1 MLFYLALFVLGLLLV
16 LKGGDLFV
24 DSSITIANRFKIPR
38 IVIGGTIVSLAT
50 TAPELVVSTTASYMG
65 NAGIALGNAVGSAIA
80 NIGLIV
86 GIAAILAPVAI
97 DVVDF
102 RRRSLWMLLS
112 AILVVLFSWD
122 FDLGRG
128 SGLILFILAVIY
140 LFLNYWQSTHKKNTD
155 EAVTETIPSEND
167 IPFSKAIL
175 MFFIGAVLVIVG
187 SKLLVN
193 SGIAIA
199 TALKIPSLIIGLTA
213 IAVGTSL
220 PELVTAITS
229 AKKKVADLAIGNIVG
244 ANILNLALITGISAM
259 IRPLSIDLF
268 TRNYAFVW
276 LFIMIIAM
284 MIIFWKKG
292 TMGKKAG
299 IFLVSLYVIYNLG
312 LVYFAILDATNKT
325 G

>member
-1 MLFYLALFVLGLLLV
+1 MIFYLVLFVVGLLLV

-24 DSSITIANRFKIPR
+24 DSSITIASRLKIPR
-38 IVIGGTIVSLAT
+38 MIIGGTIVSLAT

-65 NAGIALGNAVGSAIA
+65 DAGIALGNAVGSAIA

-86 GIAAILAPVAI
+86 GVSAILAPIAI
-97 DVVDF
+97 DVRDF
-102 RRRSLWMLLS
+102 RRRALWMLLS
-112 AILVVLFSWD
+112 AILVVVFSWD

-128 SGLILFILAVIY
+128 SGIILLSLGILYLSLNCLRAV
-140 LFLNYWQSTHKKNTD
+140 LERKK
-155 EAVTETIPSEND
+155 EEPSSESEPTENNVSLR
-167 IPFSKAIL
+167 KAII
-175 MFFIGAVLVIVG
+175 MFLLGAVLVIVG

-199 TALKIPSLIIGLTA
+199 EALKIPSLIIGLTA

-220 PELVTAITS
+220 PELVTAITA
-229 AKKKVADLAIGNIVG
+229 AKKNVADLSIGNIVG
-244 ANILNLALITGISAM
+244 ANVLNLAFITGASAI

-268 TRNYAFVW
+268 TRYYAFMW

-284 MIIFWKKG
+284 MIIFWKTGK
-292 TMGKKAG
+292 MGKKAG
-299 IFLVSLYVIYNLG
+299 ISLLSLYVIYNLG
-312 LVYFAILDATNKT
+312 LVFYSVM

>member
-1 MLFYLALFVLGLLLV
+1 MIFYISLFVLGLLLV

-24 DSSITIANRFKIPR
+24 DSSIAIAARLKIPR

-65 NAGIALGNAVGSAIA
+65 DAGIALGNAVGSAIA

-86 GIAAILAPVAI
+86 GIAAILAPIVI
-97 DVVDF
+97 DIADF
-102 RRRSLWMLLS
+102 RRRALWMLLS
-112 AILVVLFSWD
+112 AVLVLVFSWD

-128 SGLILFILAVIY
+128 SGIILFAL
-140 LFLNYWQSTHKKNTD
+140 
-155 EAVTETIPSEND
+155 
-167 IPFSKAIL
+167 AIL
-175 MFFIGAVLVIVG
+175 YLSLNCIRAIMERKKDEGGLENESSEKSISLRKSIIMFFFGAVLVIVG

-199 TALKIPSLIIGLTA
+199 EALKIPSLIIGLTA

-229 AKKKVADLAIGNIVG
+229 AKKNVADLSIGNIMG
-244 ANILNLALITGISAM
+244 ANVLNLTFITGASAI
-259 IRPLSIDLF
+259 IRPLTIDLF
-268 TRNYAFVW
+268 TRYYAFMW

-292 TMGKKAG
+292 AMGKKAG
-299 IFLVSLYVIYNLG
+299 IFMISLYVLYNFG
-312 LVYFAILDATNKT
+312 LMFYSIMD
-325 G
+325 

>member
-86 GIAAILAPVAI
+86 GVAAILAPIAI

-128 SGLILFILAVIY
+128 SGLMLFALSVLY
-140 LFLNYWQSTHKKNTD
+140 LLLNYLQSTRKQKNKELTP
-155 EAVTETIPSEND
+155 EITSAEND
-167 IPFSKAIL
+167 ASFSKAIL
-175 MFFIGAVLVIVG
+175 RFLIGAVLVIVG

-193 SGIAIA
+193 AGIAIA

-244 ANILNLALITGISAM
+244 ANILNLAFITGVSAM
-259 IRPLSIDLF
+259 IRPLSIELF

-292 TMGKKAG
+292 TMGKKSG
-299 IFLVSLYVIYNLG
+299 ILLVSLYVIYNLG
-312 LVYFAILDATNKT
+312 LVLFSVLGYANK
-325 G
+325 